1 MGEKIIKNK
10 YILLLLIVG
19 AVYFFLQYICP
30 LVAPILIAILFLTTL
45 YPTLDDIQKKT
56 RIKKQFLAV
65 IFISFFGIII
75 ICLGWIIATVF
86 MQYIPEFL
94 NNGDSIQVSIN
105 VFVREC
111 CDAIERTFGIN
122 ARAVEKGIIE
132 NVNLLVEDFQGQI
145 LPGLLTK
152 SWSYAQ
158 SVFSLGGFIGITV
171 IATVLLA
178 KDYDEIL
185 DKMAVGTGSRM
196 VLEVVVRVIRYIA
209 TFVKAQLVI
218 MITVGGLCMLVL
230 SLCKVENGLLWGLL
244 AGFLDVLPFIGTGI
258 VLIPIAIWQLFQG
271 YYFQGAICIALYVFC
286 ILIREAMEPKLIGD
300 KVGIYPVGIL
310 ISVYAGLKLFGIMG
324 IFLGPLGLVII
335 QQIYRA
341 VLRQVD
347 GDRKSGYD
355 ENREIVNENEDD
367 SGENL

>member
-1 MGEKIIKNK
+1 MSEKIIKNK
-10 YILLLLIVG
+10 YIVLLLIVG

-56 RIKKQFLAV
+56 HIKKQFLAA
-65 IFISFFGIII
+65 IFITFFGVVIVCLAWIII
-75 ICLGWIIATVF
+75 TVF
-86 MQYIPEFL
+86 LQYIPEFL
-94 NNGDSIQVSIN
+94 ENGDMVQVHIN
-105 VFVREC
+105 VFVRQC
-111 CDAIERTFGIN
+111 CDAIEETFGIS
-122 ARAVEKGIIE
+122 AKAVEKGIIE
-132 NVNLLVEDFQGQI
+132 KVDLLVEDFQGQI

-185 DKMAVGTGSRM
+185 DKMAVGNGSR
-196 VLEVVVRVIRYIA
+196 VALEVVVRVIRYIA
-209 TFVKAQLVI
+209 TFVKAQLII
-218 MITVGGLCMLVL
+218 MTLVGGLCILVL
-230 SLCKVENGLLWGLL
+230 SLCKVENGALWGLL

-258 VLIPIAIWQLFQG
+258 VLIPIAIWQLLQG
-271 YYFQGAICIALYVFC
+271 YYFQAAICIALYVFC
-286 ILIREAMEPKLIGD
+286 ILIRETMEPKLIGD

-310 ISVYAGLKLFGIMG
+310 IAVYAGLKLFGILG

-335 QQIYRA
+335 QQIYR
-341 VLRQVD
+341 VFLRQVD
-347 GDRKSGYD
+347 GDGKSGYD
-355 ENREIVNENEDD
+355 ENENARE
-367 SGENL
+367 GEKDVGESS